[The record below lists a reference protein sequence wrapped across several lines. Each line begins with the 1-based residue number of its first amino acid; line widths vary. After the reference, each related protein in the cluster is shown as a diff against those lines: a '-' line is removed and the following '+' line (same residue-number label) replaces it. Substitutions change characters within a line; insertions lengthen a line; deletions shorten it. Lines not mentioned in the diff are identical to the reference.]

1 MKKFSGLL
9 LLEDGTAWDAV
20 GFGKEGFGVGEL
32 CFNTSMT
39 GYQEIISDP
48 SYAEQIITFTFPHI
62 GNVGTNSD
70 DNESLKP
77 MATGIITRAKPTEPS
92 NWRNELSFDRW
103 LDDNHI
109 TGIYGI
115 DTRALTRKIRE
126 LGAPKAIVH
135 FNKNGDHNHEFLR
148 QKLADWPGLKGRD
161 LTSKVNLI
169 NEQKKKNEVNIS
181 NNSVKVLV
189 FDFGTK
195 LNIINSLKNHKIEI
209 ETISGHST
217 FDEIVASEP
226 HGILLSN
233 GPGDPAATNRF
244 TNKVLKKLVRD
255 TSIPIFGICLGHQ
268 LLGLALGAKTEKMNH
283 GHHGANHP
291 VLDLSTGKVEITSM
305 NHGFAINTKSL
316 PENIFESHVSLFDGS
331 NCGIEHKYKDIFS
344 VQYHPEASPG
354 PHDSLYLFSKFIKM
368 VMKYKNN
375 ERKKI
380 S

>member
-9 LLEDGTAWDAV
+9 LLEDGTAWDAI
-20 GFGKEGFGVGEL
+20 GYGNEGFGVGEL

-92 NWRNELSFDRW
+92 NWRNELSFDLW
-103 LDDNHI
+103 LDGNNI

-115 DTRALTRKIRE
+115 DTRALTRRIRE
-126 LGAPKAIVH
+126 LGAPKALIH
-135 FNKNGDHNHEFLR
+135 FNKNGDHNVEFLR
-148 QKLADWPGLKGRD
+148 QELANWPGIQGRD
-161 LTSKVNLI
+161 LTSKVNVI
-169 NEQKKKNEVNIS
+169 NELKKKNKTNIS
-181 NNSVKVLV
+181 NNSAKVLV

-195 LNIINSLKNHKIEI
+195 LNIVNSLKNHKIEV

-217 FDEIVASEP
+217 FDEIIASKP

-291 VLDLSTGKVEITSM
+291 VLDLRTGKVEITSM
-305 NHGFAINTKSL
+305 NHGFAINTESL
-316 PENIFESHVSLFDGS
+316 PKNIFESHVSLFDGS
-331 NCGIEHKYKDIFS
+331 NCGIEHKDKDIFS

-354 PHDSLYLFSKFIKM
+354 PHDSLYLFSKFVKM

-375 ERKKI
+375 E
-380 S
+380 

>member
-9 LLEDGTAWDAV
+9 LLEDGTAWDAI
-20 GFGKEGFGVGEL
+20 GFGKEGFGIGEL

-62 GNVGTNSD
+62 GNVGTNSA
-70 DNESLKP
+70 DNESMRP

-92 NWRNELSFDRW
+92 NWRNELSFDLW
-103 LDDNHI
+103 LDTNNI

-115 DTRALTRKIRE
+115 DTRALTRRIRE
-126 LGAPKAIVH
+126 LGAPKAIIH
-135 FNKNGDHNHEFLR
+135 FNKNGDHDVEFLR
-148 QKLADWPGLKGRD
+148 QELANWPGIQGRD

-169 NEQKKKNEVNIS
+169 NELKKKNETNIS
-181 NNSVKVLV
+181 NNSAKVLV

-195 LNIINSLKNHKIEI
+195 LNILNSLKNHKIDV
-209 ETISGHST
+209 ETISVHST
-217 FDEIVASEP
+217 FDEIIASKP

-233 GPGDPAATNRF
+233 GPGDPAATNKF
-244 TNKVLKKLVRD
+244 TNTVLKKLVRD

-291 VLDLSTGKVEITSM
+291 VLDLRTGRVEITSM
-305 NHGFAINTKSL
+305 NHGFAIKAESL
-316 PENIFESHVSLFDGS
+316 PQNIFESHVSLFDGS
-331 NCGIEHKYKDIFS
+331 NCGIEHNDKDIFS

-354 PHDSLYLFSKFIKM
+354 PHDSLYLFSKFVKM

-375 ERKKI
+375 E
-380 S
+380 

>member
-9 LLEDGTAWDAV
+9 LLEDGTAWDAI
-20 GFGKEGFGVGEL
+20 GFGNEGFGVGEL

-92 NWRNELSFDRW
+92 NWRNELSFDLW
-103 LDDNHI
+103 LDGNNI

-115 DTRALTRKIRE
+115 DTRALTRRIRE
-126 LGAPKAIVH
+126 LGAPKAIIH
-135 FNKNGDHNHEFLR
+135 FNKNGDHNVEFLR
-148 QKLADWPGLKGRD
+148 QELANWPGIQGRD

-169 NEQKKKNEVNIS
+169 NELKKKNKTNIS
-181 NNSVKVLV
+181 NNSAKVLV

-195 LNIINSLKNHKIEI
+195 LNIVNSLKNHKIEV

-217 FDEIVASEP
+217 FDEIIASKP

-291 VLDLSTGKVEITSM
+291 VLDLRTGKVEITSM
-305 NHGFAINTKSL
+305 NHGFAINTESL
-316 PENIFESHVSLFDGS
+316 PKNIFESHVSLFDGS
-331 NCGIEHKYKDIFS
+331 NCGIEHKDKNIFS

-354 PHDSLYLFSKFIKM
+354 PHDSLYLFSKFVKM

-375 ERKKI
+375 E
-380 S
+380 

>member
-9 LLEDGTAWDAV
+9 LLEDGTAWDAI
-20 GFGKEGFGVGEL
+20 GYGNEGFGVGEL

-62 GNVGTNSD
+62 GNVGTNSE
-70 DNESLKP
+70 DNESVKP

-92 NWRNELSFDRW
+92 NWRNELSFDLW
-103 LDDNHI
+103 LNSNNI

-115 DTRALTRKIRE
+115 DTRALTRKIRD
-126 LGAPKAIVH
+126 LGAPKAVIN
-135 FNKNGDHNHEFLR
+135 FNKNGEHNLKYLR
-148 QKLADWPGLKGRD
+148 QQLANWPGIQGRD
-161 LTSKVNLI
+161 LTNKIYLI
-169 NEQKKKNEVNIS
+169 NEQKKKNKTNII
-181 NNSVKVLV
+181 NDTAKVLV

-195 LNIINSLKNHKIEI
+195 LNIINSLNNHKIEV

-217 FDEIVASEP
+217 FDEIIASKP

-233 GPGDPAATNRF
+233 GPGDPAATNSF

-291 VLDLSTGKVEITSM
+291 VLDLRTGKVEITSM
-305 NHGFAINTKSL
+305 NHGFAINAESL
-316 PENIFESHVSLFDGS
+316 PQNIFESHVSLFDGS
-331 NCGIEHKYKDIFS
+331 NCGIEHKDKDIFS

-354 PHDSLYLFSKFIKM
+354 PHDSLYLFRKFFKM

>member
-9 LLEDGTAWDAV
+9 LLEDGTAWDAI
-20 GFGKEGFGVGEL
+20 GFGNEGFGIGEL

-92 NWRNELSFDRW
+92 NWRNELSFDLW
-103 LDDNHI
+103 LRRNNI

-115 DTRALTRKIRE
+115 DTRALTRRIRE
-126 LGAPKAIVH
+126 LGAPKAIIH
-135 FNKNGDHNHEFLR
+135 FNKNGDHDVEFLR
-148 QKLADWPGLKGRD
+148 QELANWPGIQGRD

-169 NEQKKKNEVNIS
+169 NELKKKNETHIINTLA
-181 NNSVKVLV
+181 KVLV

-195 LNIINSLKNHKIEI
+195 LNIVKSLKNHKIEV

-217 FDEIVASEP
+217 FDEIIASKP

-291 VLDLSTGKVEITSM
+291 VLDLRTGKVEITSM
-305 NHGFAINTKSL
+305 NHGFAINTESL
-316 PENIFESHVSLFDGS
+316 PINIFESHVSLFDGS
-331 NCGIEHKYKDIFS
+331 NCGIEHKDKNIFS

-354 PHDSLYLFSKFIKM
+354 PHDSLYLFSKFVKM
-368 VMKYKNN
+368 VLKYKNN
-375 ERKKI
+375 E
-380 S
+380 

>member
-9 LLEDGTAWDAV
+9 LLEDGTAWNAI
-20 GFGKEGFGVGEL
+20 GYGNEGFGVGEL

-70 DNESLKP
+70 DNESFKP
-77 MATGIITRAKPTEPS
+77 MATGVITRAKPTEPS
-92 NWRNELSFDRW
+92 NWRNELSFDLW
-103 LDDNHI
+103 LISNNI

-115 DTRALTRKIRE
+115 DTRALTRKIRD
-126 LGAPKAIVH
+126 LGAPKAIIH
-135 FNKNGDHNHEFLR
+135 FNKNGDHDLEFLT
-148 QKLADWPGLKGRD
+148 QELANWPGIQGRD
-161 LTSKVNLI
+161 LTNKVNFI
-169 NEQKKKNEVNIS
+169 NELKKTNNANIS
-181 NNSVKVLV
+181 NNSAKVLV

-195 LNIINSLKNHKIEI
+195 LNIIKSLKGHQIEV
-209 ETISGHST
+209 ETISGNST
-217 FDEIVASEP
+217 FDEIIALKP

-233 GPGDPAATNRF
+233 GPGDPAATNKF

-255 TSIPIFGICLGHQ
+255 TAIPIFGICLGHQ

-291 VLDLSTGKVEITSM
+291 ILDRRTGKVEITSM
-305 NHGFAINTKSL
+305 NHGFAVKTESL
-316 PENIFESHVSLFDGS
+316 PQNIFESHVSLFDGS
-331 NCGIEHKYKDIFS
+331 NCGIEHKDRDIFS

-354 PHDSLYLFSKFIKM
+354 PHDSLYLFSKFVKM

-375 ERKKI
+375 EQKKL

>member
-9 LLEDGTAWDAV
+9 LLEDGTAWDAI
-20 GFGKEGFGVGEL
+20 GYGNEGFGVGEL

-92 NWRNELSFDRW
+92 NWRNELSFDLW
-103 LDDNHI
+103 LDGNNI

-115 DTRALTRKIRE
+115 DTRALTRKIRD
-126 LGAPKAIVH
+126 LGAPKAIIN
-135 FNKNGDHNHEFLR
+135 FNKNGEHNLEYLR
-148 QKLADWPGLKGRD
+148 QELANWPGIRGRD
-161 LTSKVNLI
+161 LTSKVYLI
-169 NEQKKKNEVNIS
+169 NEQKKKNEANIS
-181 NNSVKVLV
+181 NNSAKVLV

-195 LNIINSLKNHKIEI
+195 LNIVNSLKNHQIEV

-217 FDEIVASEP
+217 FDEIIASKP

-291 VLDLSTGKVEITSM
+291 VLDLRTGRVEITSM
-305 NHGFAINTKSL
+305 NHGFAINTESL
-316 PENIFESHVSLFDGS
+316 PKNIFESHVSLFDGS
-331 NCGIEHKYKDIFS
+331 NCGIEHKDKDIFS

-354 PHDSLYLFSKFIKM
+354 PHDSLYLFSKFVKM

>member
-9 LLEDGTAWDAV
+9 LLEDGTTWDAI
-20 GFGKEGFGVGEL
+20 GFGNKGFGVGEL

-62 GNVGTNSD
+62 GNVGTNSE
-70 DNESLKP
+70 DNESFKP

-92 NWRNELSFDRW
+92 NWRNELSFDLW
-103 LDDNHI
+103 LNSNNI

-115 DTRALTRKIRE
+115 DTRALTRKIRD
-126 LGAPKAIVH
+126 LGAPKAVIN
-135 FNKNGDHNHEFLR
+135 FNKNGEHNLKYLR
-148 QKLADWPGLKGRD
+148 QQLANWPGIQGRD
-161 LTSKVNLI
+161 LTNKIYLI
-169 NEQKKKNEVNIS
+169 NEQKKKNKTNII
-181 NNSVKVLV
+181 NDTAKVLV

-195 LNIINSLKNHKIEI
+195 LNIINSLNNHKIEV

-217 FDEIVASEP
+217 FDEIIASKP

-233 GPGDPAATNRF
+233 GPGDPAATNSF

-291 VLDLSTGKVEITSM
+291 VLDIRTGKVEITSM
-305 NHGFAINTKSL
+305 NHGFAINAESL
-316 PENIFESHVSLFDGS
+316 PQNIFESHVSLFDGS
-331 NCGIEHKYKDIFS
+331 NCGIEHKDKDIFS

-354 PHDSLYLFSKFIKM
+354 PHDSLYLFRKFFKM

>member
-9 LLEDGTAWDAV
+9 LLEDGTAWDAI
-20 GFGKEGFGVGEL
+20 GYGNEGFGVGEL

-92 NWRNELSFDRW
+92 NWRNELSFDLW
-103 LDDNHI
+103 LDGNNI

-115 DTRALTRKIRE
+115 DTRALTRRIRE
-126 LGAPKAIVH
+126 LGAPKAIIH
-135 FNKNGDHNHEFLR
+135 FNKNGDHNVEFLR
-148 QKLADWPGLKGRD
+148 QELANWPGIQGRD
-161 LTSKVNLI
+161 LTSKVNVI
-169 NEQKKKNEVNIS
+169 NELKKKNKTNIS
-181 NNSVKVLV
+181 NNSAKVLV

-195 LNIINSLKNHKIEI
+195 LNIVNSLKNHKIEV

-217 FDEIVASEP
+217 FDEIIASKP

-291 VLDLSTGKVEITSM
+291 VLDLRTGKVEITSM
-305 NHGFAINTKSL
+305 NHGFAINSKSL
-316 PENIFESHVSLFDGS
+316 PQNIFESHVSLFDGS
-331 NCGIEHKYKDIFS
+331 NCGIEHKDKDIFS

-354 PHDSLYLFSKFIKM
+354 PHDSLYLFSKFVKM

>member
-9 LLEDGTAWDAV
+9 LLEDGTTWDAI
-20 GFGKEGFGVGEL
+20 GFGKEGLGVGEL

-77 MATGIITRAKPTEPS
+77 MATGIITRARPTKPS
-92 NWRNELSFDRW
+92 NWRNELSLDLW
-103 LDDNHI
+103 LESHNI

-115 DTRALTRKIRE
+115 DTRALTKKIRE
-126 LGAPKAIVH
+126 LGAPKAAVH
-135 FNKNGDHNHEFLR
+135 FNKNGYHDLKFLKR
-148 QKLADWPGLKGRD
+148 RLKDWPGIKGRD
-161 LTSKVNLI
+161 LTSQMHLI
-169 NEQKKKNEVNIS
+169 DEKDKNNKKSLGKNCA
-181 NNSVKVLV
+181 KVLV

-195 LNIINSLKNHKIEI
+195 LNIVNCLLNHKVEV
-209 ETISGHST
+209 ELVSGHAT
-217 FDEIVASEP
+217 FDEIVRSKP
-226 HGILLSN
+226 DGILLSN
-233 GPGDPAATNRF
+233 GPGDPAATDKF
-244 TNKVLKKLVRD
+244 TSKVLKKIIDD
-255 TSIPIFGICLGHQ
+255 TAIPIFGICLGHQ

-291 VLDLSTGKVEITSM
+291 VLDLRTGKVSITSM

-316 PENIFESHVSLFDGS
+316 PQNIFESHVSLFDGS
-331 NCGIEHKYKDIFS
+331 NCGIEHKDRDLFS

-354 PHDSLYLFSKFIKM
+354 PHDSLNLFGKFFQM
-368 VMKYKNN
+368 MMNYKDN
-375 ERKKI
+375 EQKKNH
-380 S
+380 

>member
-9 LLEDGTAWDAV
+9 LLEDGTTWDAI
-20 GFGKEGFGVGEL
+20 GFGNKGFGVGEL

-77 MATGIITRAKPTEPS
+77 MAKGVITRAKPTEPS
-92 NWRNELSFDRW
+92 NWRNELNFDLW
-103 LDDNHI
+103 LERNGI
-109 TGIYGI
+109 TGLYGI
-115 DTRALTRKIRE
+115 DTRALTKKVRE

-135 FNKNGDHNHEFLR
+135 YNENGKHDLEFLK
-148 QKLADWPGLKGRD
+148 QKLDDWPGIKGRD
-161 LTSKVNLI
+161 LTTQIYSI
-169 NEQKKKNEVNIS
+169 NEQNKNNQIDLAENTA
-181 NNSVKVLV
+181 KVLV

-195 LNIINSLKNHKIEI
+195 LNIVKCLERYAV
-209 ETISGHST
+209 EVELISGHAT
-217 FDEIVASEP
+217 YDEIIASRP

-233 GPGDPAATNRF
+233 GPGDPAATNNF
-244 TNKVLKKLVRD
+244 TNKVLKKLVNN

-268 LLGLALGAKTEKMNH
+268 LLGLAMGANTEKMNH

-291 VLDLSTGKVEITSM
+291 VLDLRTGKVEITSM
-305 NHGFAINTKSL
+305 NHGFAIDSRSL
-316 PENIFESHVSLFDGS
+316 PQNILESHISLFDGS
-331 NCGIEHKYKDIFS
+331 NCGIEHKVRDIFS

-354 PHDSLYLFSKFIKM
+354 PHDSLHLFSKFFQM
-368 VMKYKNN
+368 VVKYKDN
-375 ERKKI
+375 EQKKT
-380 S
+380 

>member
-9 LLEDGTAWDAV
+9 LLEDGTAWDAI
-20 GFGKEGFGVGEL
+20 GFGKEGFGIGEL

-62 GNVGTNSD
+62 GNVGTNSA
-70 DNESLKP
+70 DNESMRP

-92 NWRNELSFDRW
+92 NWRNELSFDLW
-103 LDDNHI
+103 LDTNNI

-115 DTRALTRKIRE
+115 DTRALTRRIRE
-126 LGAPKAIVH
+126 LGAPKAIIH
-135 FNKNGDHNHEFLR
+135 FNKNGDHDVEFLR
-148 QKLADWPGLKGRD
+148 QELANWPGIQGRD

-169 NEQKKKNEVNIS
+169 NELKKKNETNIS
-181 NNSVKVLV
+181 NNSAKVLV

-195 LNIINSLKNHKIEI
+195 LNILNSLKNHKIDV
-209 ETISGHST
+209 ETISVHST
-217 FDEIVASEP
+217 FDEIIASKP

-291 VLDLSTGKVEITSM
+291 VLDLRTGRVEITSM
-305 NHGFAINTKSL
+305 NHGFAINTENL
-316 PENIFESHVSLFDGS
+316 PQNIFESHVSLFDGS
-331 NCGIEHKYKDIFS
+331 NCGIEHKDKDIFS

-354 PHDSLYLFSKFIKM
+354 PHDSLYLFSKFVKM

-375 ERKKI
+375 E
-380 S
+380 

>member
-1 MKKFSGLL
+1 MKKFSGVL
-9 LLEDGTAWDAV
+9 LLEDGTTWDAI
-20 GFGKEGFGVGEL
+20 GFGNKGFGVGEL

-70 DNESLKP
+70 DNEALTP
-77 MATGIITRAKPTEPS
+77 MAKGVITRAKPTEPS
-92 NWRNELSFDRW
+92 NWRNELNFDLW
-103 LDDNHI
+103 LERNGI
-109 TGIYGI
+109 TGLYGI
-115 DTRALTRKIRE
+115 DTRALTKKVRE

-135 FNKNGDHNHEFLR
+135 YNDDGKHDLEFLK
-148 QKLADWPGLKGRD
+148 QKLDDWPGIKGRD
-161 LTSKVNLI
+161 LTTQIYSI
-169 NEQKKKNEVNIS
+169 NEQNKNSQIDLAENIA
-181 NNSVKVLV
+181 KVLV

-195 LNIINSLKNHKIEI
+195 LNIVNCLSNHNIEV
-209 ETISGHST
+209 ETISGRST
-217 FDEIVASEP
+217 FDEIIASKP

-244 TNKVLKKLVRD
+244 TNKVLKKLFRD

-291 VLDLSTGKVEITSM
+291 VLDLRTGRVEITSM
-305 NHGFAINTKSL
+305 NHGFAINTQSL
-316 PENIFESHVSLFDGS
+316 PQDIFESHVSLFDGS
-331 NCGIEHKYKDIFS
+331 NCGIEHKDKDIFS

-354 PHDSLYLFSKFIKM
+354 PHDSLYLFSKFVKM

-375 ERKKI
+375 E
-380 S
+380 

>member
-9 LLEDGTAWDAV
+9 LLEDGTAWDAI
-20 GFGKEGFGVGEL
+20 GFGNEGFGVGEL

-62 GNVGTNSD
+62 GNVGTNIN
-70 DNESLKP
+70 DNESMKP
-77 MATGIITRAKPTEPS
+77 MATGVITRAKPTEPS
-92 NWRNELSFDRW
+92 NWRNELSFDLW
-103 LDDNHI
+103 LEKNSI

-126 LGAPKAIVH
+126 LGAPKAVIH
-135 FNKNGDHNHEFLR
+135 FNKNSDHNLEFLR
-148 QKLADWPGLKGRD
+148 RKLHDWPSIKGRD
-161 LTSKVNLI
+161 LTSQIHLI
-169 NEQKKKNEVNIS
+169 NDKSKNSKANQTK
-181 NNSVKVLV
+181 NLAKVVV

-195 LNIINSLKNHKIEI
+195 LNIVNCLVNHKLEV
-209 ETISGHST
+209 ETISGHAT
-217 FDEIVASEP
+217 FEEIMASKP

-244 TNKVLKKLVRD
+244 TEKVLKKLIDD

-291 VLDLSTGKVEITSM
+291 VLDLRTGKVEITSM
-305 NHGFAINTKSL
+305 NHGFAINAKNL
-316 PENIFESHVSLFDGS
+316 PKNILESHLSLFDGS
-331 NCGIEHKYKDIFS
+331 NCGIEHKDKDIFS

-354 PHDSLYLFSKFIKM
+354 PHDSLSLFNKFFQM
-368 VMKYKNN
+368 VLKYRDN
-375 ERKKI
+375 EQKKLH
-380 S
+380 

>member
-9 LLEDGTAWDAV
+9 LLEDGTAWDAI
-20 GFGKEGFGVGEL
+20 GYGNEGFGVGEL

-62 GNVGTNSD
+62 GNVGTNSE
-70 DNESLKP
+70 DNESFKP

-92 NWRNELSFDRW
+92 NWRNELSFDLW
-103 LDDNHI
+103 LNSNNI

-115 DTRALTRKIRE
+115 DTRALTRKIRD
-126 LGAPKAIVH
+126 LGAPKAVIN
-135 FNKNGDHNHEFLR
+135 FNKNGEHNLKYLR
-148 QKLADWPGLKGRD
+148 QQLANWPGIQGRD
-161 LTSKVNLI
+161 LTNKIYLI
-169 NEQKKKNEVNIS
+169 NEQKKKNKTNII
-181 NNSVKVLV
+181 NDTAKVLV

-195 LNIINSLKNHKIEI
+195 LNIINSLNNHKIEV

-217 FDEIVASEP
+217 FDEIIASKP

-233 GPGDPAATNRF
+233 GPGDPAATNSF

-291 VLDLSTGKVEITSM
+291 VLDIRTGKVEITSM
-305 NHGFAINTKSL
+305 NHGFAINAESL
-316 PENIFESHVSLFDGS
+316 PQNIFESHVSLFDGS
-331 NCGIEHKYKDIFS
+331 NCGIEHKDKDIFS

-354 PHDSLYLFSKFIKM
+354 PHDSLYLFRKFFKM

>member
-1 MKKFSGLL
+1 MKKCSGLL

-20 GFGKEGFGVGEL
+20 GYGSEGFGVGEL

-62 GNVGTNSD
+62 GNVGTNGD
-70 DNESLKP
+70 DNESFKP
-77 MATGIITRAKPTEPS
+77 MATGVITRAKPTEPS
-92 NWRNELSFDRW
+92 NWRNELSFDLW
-103 LDDNHI
+103 LDSNNI

-115 DTRALTRKIRE
+115 DTRALTRKIRD
-126 LGAPKAIVH
+126 LGAPKAIIN
-135 FNKNGDHNHEFLR
+135 FSKNGEHNLEYLK
-148 QKLADWPGLKGRD
+148 QKLANWPGIQGRD
-161 LTSKVNLI
+161 LTDKVNLI
-169 NEQKKKNEVNIS
+169 NGLKKKNETNIINES
-181 NNSVKVLV
+181 TKVLV

-195 LNIINSLKNHKIEI
+195 LNILNSLYKHTIKV

-217 FDEIVASEP
+217 FDEVVEAKP

-233 GPGDPAATNRF
+233 GPGDPAATHRF
-244 TNKVLKKLVRD
+244 TSKVLKKLVRD

-291 VLDLSTGKVEITSM
+291 VLDIRTGKVEITSM
-305 NHGFAINTKSL
+305 NHGFAISTESL

-331 NCGIEHKYKDIFS
+331 NCGIEHKDRDIFS

-354 PHDSLYLFSKFIKM
+354 PHDSLYLFTKFVKM

-375 ERKKI
+375 EQKKI

>member
-9 LLEDGTAWDAV
+9 LLEDGTAWDAI
-20 GFGKEGFGVGEL
+20 GYGKEGFGVGEL

-70 DNESLKP
+70 DNESRNP

-92 NWRNELSFDRW
+92 NWRNELSFDLW
-103 LDDNHI
+103 LGRNNI

-115 DTRALTRKIRE
+115 DTRALTRRIRE
-126 LGAPKAIVH
+126 LGAPKAIIH
-135 FNKNGDHNHEFLR
+135 FNKNGDHDVEFLR
-148 QKLADWPGLKGRD
+148 QELANWPGIQGRD

-169 NEQKKKNEVNIS
+169 NELKKKNKTNIS
-181 NNSVKVLV
+181 NNSAKVLV

-195 LNIINSLKNHKIEI
+195 LNIVNSLKNHKIEV

-217 FDEIVASEP
+217 FDEIIASKP

-244 TNKVLKKLVRD
+244 TNEVLKKLVRD

-291 VLDLSTGKVEITSM
+291 VLDLRTGRVEITSM
-305 NHGFAINTKSL
+305 NHGFAINAESL
-316 PENIFESHVSLFDGS
+316 PQNIFESHISLFDGS
-331 NCGIEHKYKDIFS
+331 NCGIEHKDKDIFS

-354 PHDSLYLFSKFIKM
+354 PHDSLYLFSKFVKM

-375 ERKKI
+375 E
-380 S
+380 

>member
-1 MKKFSGLL
+1 
-9 LLEDGTAWDAV
+9 
-20 GFGKEGFGVGEL
+20 
-32 CFNTSMT
+32 
-39 GYQEIISDP
+39 
-48 SYAEQIITFTFPHI
+48 
-62 GNVGTNSD
+62 
-70 DNESLKP
+70 

-92 NWRNELSFDRW
+92 NWRNELSFDLW
-103 LDDNHI
+103 LNSNNI

-115 DTRALTRKIRE
+115 DTRALTRKIRD
-126 LGAPKAIVH
+126 LGAPKAIIN
-135 FNKNGDHNHEFLR
+135 FNKNGDHNVEYLR
-148 QKLADWPGLKGRD
+148 QELANWPGIQGRD

-169 NEQKKKNEVNIS
+169 NELKKKNETNIS
-181 NNSVKVLV
+181 NNSAKVLV

-195 LNIINSLKNHKIEI
+195 LNIVNSLKNHKIEV

-217 FDEIVASEP
+217 FDEIIASKP

-291 VLDLSTGKVEITSM
+291 VLDLRTGKVEITSM
-305 NHGFAINTKSL
+305 NHGFAINTESL
-316 PENIFESHVSLFDGS
+316 PQNIFESHVSLFDGS
-331 NCGIEHKYKDIFS
+331 NCGIEHKDKDIFS

-354 PHDSLYLFSKFIKM
+354 PHDSLYLFSKFVKM

-375 ERKKI
+375 E
-380 S
+380 

>member
-9 LLEDGTAWDAV
+9 LLEDGTAWDAI
-20 GFGKEGFGVGEL
+20 GYGNEGFGVGEL

-92 NWRNELSFDRW
+92 NWRNELSFDLW
-103 LDDNHI
+103 LDGNNI

-126 LGAPKAIVH
+126 LGAPKAIIH
-135 FNKNGDHNHEFLR
+135 FNKNGDHNVEFLR
-148 QKLADWPGLKGRD
+148 QELANWPGIQGRD

-169 NEQKKKNEVNIS
+169 NELKKKNETNIS
-181 NNSVKVLV
+181 NNSAKVLV

-195 LNIINSLKNHKIEI
+195 LNIINSLNNHKIEV

-217 FDEIVASEP
+217 FDEIIASKP

-233 GPGDPAATNRF
+233 GPGDPAATNSF

-291 VLDLSTGKVEITSM
+291 VLDLRTGRVEITSM
-305 NHGFAINTKSL
+305 NHGFAINTESL
-316 PENIFESHVSLFDGS
+316 PQNIFESHVSLFDGS
-331 NCGIEHKYKDIFS
+331 NCGIEHRDKDIFS

-354 PHDSLYLFSKFIKM
+354 PHDSLYLFSKFVKM

-375 ERKKI
+375 E
-380 S
+380 

>member
-9 LLEDGTAWDAV
+9 LLEDGTAWDAI
-20 GFGKEGFGVGEL
+20 GFGSEGFGIGEL

-92 NWRNELSFDRW
+92 NWRNELSFDLW
-103 LDDNHI
+103 LDGNNI

-115 DTRALTRKIRE
+115 DTRALTRRIRE
-126 LGAPKAIVH
+126 LGAPKAIIH
-135 FNKNGDHNHEFLR
+135 FNKNGDHNVEFLR
-148 QKLADWPGLKGRD
+148 QELANWPGIQGRD

-169 NEQKKKNEVNIS
+169 NEQKKKNKTSIINDS
-181 NNSVKVLV
+181 AKVLV

-195 LNIINSLKNHKIEI
+195 LNIINSLNNHKIEV

-217 FDEIVASEP
+217 FDEIIASKP

-291 VLDLSTGKVEITSM
+291 VLDLRTGRVEITSM
-305 NHGFAINTKSL
+305 NHGFAINTESL
-316 PENIFESHVSLFDGS
+316 PQNIFESHVSLFDGS
-331 NCGIEHKYKDIFS
+331 NCGIEHKDKDIFS

-354 PHDSLYLFSKFIKM
+354 PHDSLYLFSKFVNM

-375 ERKKI
+375 E
-380 S
+380 

>member
-9 LLEDGTAWDAV
+9 LLEDGTAWDAI
-20 GFGKEGFGVGEL
+20 GFGNEGFGVGEL

-70 DNESLKP
+70 DNESFKP
-77 MATGIITRAKPTEPS
+77 LATGVITRAKPTEPS
-92 NWRNELSFDRW
+92 NWRNELSFDLW
-103 LDDNHI
+103 LTDNDI

-115 DTRALTRKIRE
+115 DTRALTRKIRD
-126 LGAPKAIVH
+126 LGAPKAIIN
-135 FNKNGDHNHEFLR
+135 FNKNGEHNLEYLR
-148 QKLADWPGLKGRD
+148 KELANWPGIQGRD
-161 LTSKVNLI
+161 LTSKVYLI
-169 NEQKKKNEVNIS
+169 NEQKKKNETNIINDS
-181 NNSVKVLV
+181 AKVLV

-195 LNIINSLKNHKIEI
+195 LNIVNSLNNHKIEV

-217 FDEIVASEP
+217 FDEIIASKP

-291 VLDLSTGKVEITSM
+291 VLDLRTGKVEITSM
-305 NHGFAINTKSL
+305 NHGFAINTESL
-316 PENIFESHVSLFDGS
+316 PQNIFESHISLFDGS
-331 NCGIEHKYKDIFS
+331 NCGIEHKDKDIFS

-354 PHDSLYLFSKFIKM
+354 PHDSLYLFSKFVKM
-368 VMKYKNN
+368 VLKYKNN
-375 ERKKI
+375 EQKKI

>member
-9 LLEDGTAWDAV
+9 LLEDGTTWEAI
-20 GFGKEGFGVGEL
+20 GFGSEGFGIGEL

-92 NWRNELSFDRW
+92 NWRNELSFDLW
-103 LDDNHI
+103 LDGNNI

-115 DTRALTRKIRE
+115 DTRALTRRIRE
-126 LGAPKAIVH
+126 LGAPKALIH
-135 FNKNGDHNHEFLR
+135 FNKNGDHNVEFLR
-148 QKLADWPGLKGRD
+148 QELANWPGIQGRD

-169 NEQKKKNEVNIS
+169 NELKKKNKTNIS
-181 NNSVKVLV
+181 NNSAKVLV

-195 LNIINSLKNHKIEI
+195 LNIVNSLKNHKIEV

-217 FDEIVASEP
+217 FDEIIASKP

-291 VLDLSTGKVEITSM
+291 VLDLRTGKVEITSM
-305 NHGFAINTKSL
+305 NHGFAINTESL
-316 PENIFESHVSLFDGS
+316 PKNIFESHVSLFDGS
-331 NCGIEHKYKDIFS
+331 NCGIEHKDKNIFS

-354 PHDSLYLFSKFIKM
+354 PHDSLYLFSKFVKM

-375 ERKKI
+375 E
-380 S
+380 